1 MLVVYT
7 SLVLRPCKLNAFTS
21 RFLEPAPFF
30 PASQRSPSK
39 PLLRAYYDHNG
50 RQSPVVTRR
59 YPELIHKALY
69 RKQLA
74 PALFAC
80 VSLAG
85 GWYVVV
91 SAHLRAEDDW
101 VLLSDLCERD
111 PVSFAVARVKAAEA
125 LHLVQSAEEGK
136 IVLGDFRAPN
146 IMYNLE
152 TQAVSILDLDWAAM
166 EGGAEAVYPDL
177 LNHRN
182 IPWPKGVGERKPML
196 QAHDRELLSRLGQG
210 RGTPYAWD
218 VG

>member
-1 MLVVYT
+1 LD
-7 SLVLRPCKLNAFTS
+7 AFTY

-30 PASQRSPSK
+30 PADQRSPSK
-39 PLLRAYYDHNG
+39 PLLRACYDHNG
-50 RQSPVVTRR
+50 RQSPVVIKFTRR
-59 YPELIHKALY
+59 YPELIHKVLY

-74 PALFAC
+74 PALLAC

-91 SAHLRAEDDW
+91 SAYLRAEDDW
-101 VLLSDLCERD
+101 VLLSDLYEKD
-111 PVSFAVARVKAAEA
+111 PVSFAVARAKTAEA
-125 LHLVQSAEEGK
+125 LHLVHSAEEGK

-152 TQAVSILDLDWAAM
+152 TQAVSLLDLDWAALK
-166 EGGAEAVYPDL
+166 GSAEAVYPDL
-177 LNHRN
+177 LNHRQ
-182 IPWPKGVGERKPML
+182 IAWPRGVGERKPML